1 MNLAVAR
8 RRMGDAAQAA
18 AMLEA
23 VAPQLANNED
33 PEASGIYHSALN
45 NLATAYRE
53 LGRDADARRAWERLA
68 GRLASVGD
76 RESWAR
82 VSSNLSTLLADLG
95 DLEAAERT
103 ARQAVDAWRV
113 VRGDGDVDTAL
124 ATVNLGSVLGARGQW
139 AAAAESVAAGHAV
152 LQQLLGPQHPSTQ
165 RAFEVLRVV
174 SALGELLAEVTAHDG
189 LPSHHDA
196 LEERRVRHVD
206 EAAVVR
212 LERREEER
220 EVDDLA
226 LERVRR
232 EGDLVSHTE
241 RPRHHD
247 ERGAEDV
254 GERAPQ
260 RDDAGIAQPGRAQ
273 RELLS
278 DVSGSLPASSALNPA
293 PRFLLCSSF
302 PFSVRTLLAF
312 AYAQCAVDALV
323 GDVEKIAEPHDGVAA
338 QEKGTRHA
346 LEETAKLHRTP
357 QVIDARRTDLRE
369 DAVGLL
375 EIAERRVT
383 SVVEDIARWRFERR
397 KQRRYP
403 GVAVS
408 EAEGSTREG
417 SVGSV

>member
-174 SALGELLAEVTAHDG
+174 SAKRQHNNLPPELQPQALAQLLDETRRGSPPPRELHRLPEPPAWLTPRDAFNRQYAAQAQVLQNGELVWGFVLRTNRALQQPGAEPCGVLLVHPRDPNTPFDIKVMARLQSLIEGQVPAADRDLTTLLRDHLARAFSLPLDPHLSSAPLFLSTLVVHPDQLPVPVLLSGMLVLAVTPKA
-189 LPSHHDA
+189 
-196 LEERRVRHVD
+196 
-206 EAAVVR
+206 
-212 LERREEER
+212 R
-220 EVDDLA
+220 EVAMLPAWLWGRGLLDLA
-226 LERVRR
+226 LMVLPVKSRSADGRR
-232 EGDLVSHTE
+232 
-241 RPRHHD
+241 
-247 ERGAEDV
+247 
-254 GERAPQ
+254 
-260 RDDAGIAQPGRAQ
+260 
-273 RELLS
+273 
-278 DVSGSLPASSALNPA
+278 
-293 PRFLLCSSF
+293 
-302 PFSVRTLLAF
+302 
-312 AYAQCAVDALV
+312 
-323 GDVEKIAEPHDGVAA
+323 
-338 QEKGTRHA
+338 
-346 LEETAKLHRTP
+346 
-357 QVIDARRTDLRE
+357 
-369 DAVGLL
+369 
-375 EIAERRVT
+375 
-383 SVVEDIARWRFERR
+383 
-397 KQRRYP
+397 
-403 GVAVS
+403 
-408 EAEGSTREG
+408 
-417 SVGSV
+417 